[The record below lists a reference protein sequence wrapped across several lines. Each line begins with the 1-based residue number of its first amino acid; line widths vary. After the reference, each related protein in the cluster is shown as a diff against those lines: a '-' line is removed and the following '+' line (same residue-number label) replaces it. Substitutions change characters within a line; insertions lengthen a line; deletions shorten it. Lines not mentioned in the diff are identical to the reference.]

1 MRKKTKANSRLKM
14 IELFMKN
21 DEDYSSNPLEQSY
34 LNKEIQKSTLL
45 GYYYKEKDFADW
57 RRFLQIENEK
67 YLNLILGEENN
78 FIDKKVLYARGQ
90 GPLELKSKIIRN
102 EYFID
107 NNIEP
112 YINPYELNG
121 VNF

>member
-1 MRKKTKANSRLKM
+1 M

-78 FIDKKVLYARGQ
+78 FIDKKVLYARGGQ

-121 VNF
+121 VNFF